1 MFKEHYYLDLAMPP
15 AAHYFIGVVEGSP
28 VCHLAVMP
36 MFTAHAYRA
45 SRLVTLPEWQGAGV
59 GTKFLNYIMEF
70 HKEGKGRRGH
80 KLPTLF
86 HTSHPQLIAYLNR
99 NPKWVLKSQ
108 MLYGDNKKK
117 SGASISRAQ
126 KKKNGMTTGGK
137 GGGGFGGHFR
147 AVQGF
152 KYLG

>member
-1 MFKEHYYLDLAMPP
+1 MPP
-15 AAHYFIGVVEGSP
+15 AAQYFIGVVDGVP

-59 GTKFLNYIMEF
+59 GTKFLNFVMEF
-70 HKEGKGRRGH
+70 HKEGNGRRGH

-86 HTSHPQLIAYLNR
+86 HTSHPQLISYLNR
-99 NPKWVLKSQ
+99 NPNWILKSQ
-108 MLYGDNKKK
+108 MLYGSNKKK
-117 SGASISRAQ
+117 SGSSIAKAQ
-126 KKKNGMTTGGK
+126 AKKGVKTIGSGANK
-137 GGGGFGGHFR
+137 SGGFGGHFR

-152 KYLG
+152 KYLGNKK

>member
-1 MFKEHYYLDLAMPP
+1 MFKEHYYLDLPMPP
-15 AAHYFIGVVEGSP
+15 AAQYFIGAVDGSP

-59 GTKFLNYIMEF
+59 GTKFLNYVVDF
-70 HKEGKGRRGH
+70 HKEGNGRRGH

-86 HTSHPQLIAYLNR
+86 HTSHPQLIAYLA
-99 NPKWVLKSQ
+99 KAQAGKSTI
-108 MLYGDNKKK
+108 GSKAT
-117 SGASISRAQ
+117 SGY
-126 KKKNGMTTGGK
+126 
-137 GGGGFGGHFR
+137 GGHFR

>member
-1 MFKEHYYLDLAMPP
+1 MFKEHYYLDLPMPP
-15 AAHYFIGVVEGSP
+15 AAHYFIGVVEGNP

-36 MFTAHAYRA
+36 MFNAHAYRA

-59 GTKFLNYIMEF
+59 GTKFLNYIMQF

-80 KLPTLF
+80 KLPTFF

-99 NPKWVLKSQ
+99 NPKWILKSQ
-108 MLYGDNKKK
+108 VLYGGNKKRSAASISKGQTKKK
-117 SGASISRAQ
+117 SKTIGTDKS
-126 KKKNGMTTGGK
+126 
-137 GGGGFGGHFR
+137 GGFGGHLR